1 MKALSNRKK
10 LMAIVLVLLVASGMV
25 AFITLGKNKVAEETT
40 NTIERDENI
49 QANDICYGTD
59 DAPYFEMELVEAK
72 TPGREKL
79 YSNLTAELTFEV
91 KNFKNIVSETSNYFT
106 SYWRNKIYFDYI
118 QLDDGSDEDCLNNY
132 DLPSCV
138 RRTGWNQSPAFK
150 ISSTWRERETTN
162 ITNGRCPEGYTMEN
176 NWGRRSCAKY
186 SYFLKIQLNGEIK
199 DENTGLG
206 FYEKRVTPMT
216 YNVRFAVAGS
226 KCKNTYHS
234 VTIPFEMNS
243 KYYDIAGNIEKRTN
257 FNNNPNNE
265 ENRWDYTFTRLDSLN
280 KYNVNQIT
288 VKILDERGVDRTDRF
303 DVEKVI
309 PWGNNS
315 PYFIIKNY
323 TDNRRPSAGKYKL
336 VLHYEND
343 DLYNNGSTSRDED
356 PEKLVLEYPDAI
368 EIGARNIQFESVYQN
383 PEVRSYRYRNVQE
396 GVAEPH
402 TLTIH
407 SINGDMVDWTET
419 FTDINH
425 GDNIERHYT
434 RTKTE
439 FTNMYATYGV
449 DIGAVRVDATSGLI
463 SMPLASTTNQELTD
477 AGHNTTAC
485 YKANFKNGDSKD
497 ASYYCI
503 NKDGT
508 RKNYIKKGDTDTI
521 NVVTYTCPQEE
532 PVVEPEPVAPG
543 EEPVPE
549 EPEEPKICTRNFITS
564 NDKSRLKASEYSP
577 ADGRKI
583 VSHSVACEDNYT
595 CYTYEY
601 VFTFNKTKPIVE
613 TETVMNT
620 PIVSNGGEYN
630 FRYRFRDLSASDI
643 LNARLRIISKA
654 TGQEIPEN
662 TIFRII
668 WPKTQ
673 AEAENIIRRQVID
686 FKIKY
691 LEEDYPVS
699 GEIINMREGGYYL
712 SIEMP
717 GCEEVSAPFAINAG
731 ELDFYVQSS
740 VDKQEST
747 NPLQGEYPPGNSNY
761 QWIIGFFLMR
771 DGSQVKSKS
780 GNNISVHIYDR
791 QARLIP
797 EKIDELLDEN
807 GKIKEGQ
814 SIDIDD
820 LYFVDSVNYTI
831 DVINYSDGNF
841 MFNVVETPDNRYEQ
855 EVQLFN
861 NVGNDV
867 AVFTEARM
875 RSVYGDEVV
884 NLLKNYFTYG
894 DDGGLLPAVHAE
906 KNNKNIT
913 ILRMEQ
919 TTKEVPVMVEKLD
932 EEGNYVLDDDGYPIM
947 VPTGQTMEVPGDTY
961 LYYEEKDLSTGT
973 ATTKSAVL
981 IDPASKQDFASLYPE
996 IYLYVAKYLQFVED
1010 PENPNISYPVS
1021 GRISGTRE
1029 AETDI
1034 NGNFIKGHEVT
1045 SQFKIEADVD
1055 HAENTERA
1063 VEILPKVEV
1072 NPGVYYV
1079 YVGSDSLYGAGYKY
1093 NRDKGAISPEDYP
1106 EMMGVNIHE
1115 ARLEYVEPIYKPRLQ
1130 SPISSNS
1137 GNDQDRMYYN
1147 ADSQSQVMLELGD
1160 IKYITSGQNG
1170 VNITPKYEYLPYNKV
1185 CPVNQLTGEF
1195 DCTGI
1200 DNAAIDASTE
1210 WIDITDDVSQ
1220 NNQYITIDVESNMND
1235 LYVFGGQE
1243 RTFDERTPYIT
1254 VRNKENCS
1262 GQDCE
1267 FSPRGYYRI
1276 TWDYKKSYE
1285 RCFAIPGDSNH
1296 CETYTVQGLSETT
1309 SYEYDENEQVVE
1321 TVVHKVPSVVI
1332 SNVAKFYGITLQ
1344 DNDEAVTFI
1353 HNFQTTKI
1361 VDGQLSYIA
1370 NPKNIVI
1377 GGKFTNKSG
1386 QEYQLIGE
1394 NTTVIDAN
1402 NNPQE
1407 VKSLKY
1413 IDVNGDVV
1421 DELKM
1426 QYTFQ
1431 CKYGD
1436 VWEDCVDVQ
1445 TILNTAEPDSPE
1457 YIKYKPYEYGVQSQ
1471 DFRIIL
1477 QNTKNYQTKHMITP
1491 EGNYDVVLSYTEVDN
1506 LPTYEEIEN
1515 ATPTVSDEFSIF
1527 VDEDSFNFLITNT
1540 KAVFTETDQY
1550 IELNVQTQYI
1560 NEDDLDYFTANVY
1573 ALDKQAFEYVDDI
1586 SGDSESNAIFRTE
1599 EPENPLIEWKE
1610 HEEGD
1615 DENIFEG
1622 VLRVHINKDR
1632 IDDLDTGAIYKF
1644 VLTYGDTGR
1653 SYDSW
1658 LDMDELLSWGI
1669 YEEYPIIS
1677 GEYPKT
1683 NGGVIPLDK
1692 FYSNVEQTNI
1702 DLLIYGP
1709 HNNNVNVI
1717 ITSDCSTLQ
1726 CNPNTVTRLDS
1737 FNGSA
1742 GSTNGTFFNIVN
1754 NSGDSGEIK
1763 LIYHYRADTSGN
1775 VQITPGDYQII
1786 LYYSETDYKVVPFTV
1801 EQDFIKIQLTGTKN
1815 YTTVNGVNHNGL
1827 YINKSGTIYADA
1839 EIYGVA
1845 LSDITFEMYN
1855 ANGTGGNLISK
1866 NEGRAF
1872 KLEYEELTASPSKLK
1887 IKFDHTKGLT
1897 TGDYV
1902 LKFIVGTREIAP
1914 EVVWADDEDQTVNDE
1929 LLVTIKDRYFDFD
1942 FSSVEYDPDPLY
1954 PNATNGG
1961 KITLNVTTDEIV
1973 TASNS
1978 LDQVRQAI
1986 VNNLSIVNP
1995 SGSTV
2000 TRQFNITSSNTGSTS
2015 FKIVIRYPKN
2025 GVTAGTYVL
2034 RTQYTNDVNNVGTTI
2049 TRKKNIV
2056 VDDVINFFTLI
2067 SSKINSKAYDGLLH
2081 KNLLGDITVRFA
2093 TEYPYNRNYLTYG
2106 VYDTNNNNVS
2116 QHFIYKLNG
2125 TSLKVSYDFNGAG
2138 QLDAGEYIIRLNYT
2152 ENPLHPVTLDVPFTM
2167 NEAYNSF
2174 EIYGMETDSA
2184 IIYADASGQEYSFMI
2199 NDEFFSEEE
2208 KGLLKA
2214 RVYNDVG
2221 VLVYSDF
2228 ESDIDWFD
2236 NDEARTEAFT
2246 MTPHVVAD
2254 KGWTIGIN
2262 PYKAGI
2268 GTYDI
2273 QLYLDVPGHDY
2284 YVSNKL
2290 PFDIQSTRYEIV
2302 ISPSSRI
2309 TPIED
2314 ITEDGTIYDKDG
2326 AHVKALF
2333 YPTSGIEDLSTYTL
2347 EMYKDGE
2354 LFRTYT
2360 KDANSGNF
2368 YIVTDD
2374 LGNENIRSEFDTGP
2388 LDEGSYYITFNM
2400 HGLAYN
2406 EMAFE
2411 VVHYE
2416 PVTSLQVI
2424 VGNYNLVDNPTF
2436 TKTSQPNFVVNLE
2449 PTNATAKDYKITVAD
2464 ESVLTISNGKLVPK
2478 KAGQTL
2484 VTVSTHDITVS
2495 GTIKTVDGLA
2505 STVYQV
2511 EHGNPGI
2518 IFVKKMAKAEKNGIK
2533 IQTVLNNL
2541 QNKKDGLKVYKKD
2554 GKEIASS
2561 QYSSVNAA
2569 TFMVI
2574 VNGDGTQYK
2583 LYIIGESTGAGKIA
2597 ITSVSKLYSAFLNKI
2612 NDHVRDQWLFK
2623 VMNIVSSDTVLKIN
2637 DVSKLYSFHLG
2648 KVASI

>member
-10 LMAIVLVLLVASGMV
+10 LIAIVLVLLVSSGLI
-25 AFITLGKNKVAEETT
+25 AFITLNKGKVVEEAT
-40 NTIERDENI
+40 NIIERDENI
-49 QANDICYGTD
+49 QANGECYGTPD
-59 DAPYFEMELVEAK
+59 EPFFEMRFDRFES
-72 TPGREKL
+72 PGRQKM
-79 YSNLTAELTFEV
+79 YSNLTSDIIFEV
-91 KNFKNIVSETSNYFT
+91 TDFRNIKSNTYGTS
-106 SYWRNKIYFDYI
+106 SYWYNKIYIDYI
-118 QLDDGSDEDCLNNY
+118 QLDDGSGEDCLFYYDNNQHL
-132 DLPSCV
+132 DSCIDM
-138 RRTGWNQSPAFK
+138 TGWNESKAFGK
-150 ISSTWRERETTN
+150 PESWRERETKDPDRYGN
-162 ITNGRCPEGYTMEN
+162 CPDGFNKVRKNYYSWDYTCE
-176 NWGRRSCAKY
+176 KY
-186 SYFLKIQLNGEIK
+186 RYFVKVRLKGNVK
-199 DENTGLG
+199 NPDTGLG
-206 FYEKRVTPMT
+206 YFEKKVTTMN
-216 YNVRFAVAGS
+216 YKIRFAVAGDRRG
-226 KCKNTYHS
+226 CDNTYA
-234 VTIPFEMNS
+234 TLTLPFEMSS
-243 KYYDIAGNIEKRTN
+243 KYYDIGGNLVKRTDN
-257 FNNNPNNE
+257 DNNPNNV
-265 ENRWDYTFTRLDSLN
+265 ENEWDYNFTRLEGLDRS
-280 KYNVNQIT
+280 NVEQIK
-288 VKILDERGVDRTDRF
+288 VSILDEQGVDRTDRF
-303 DVEKVI
+303 NIEKDI
-309 PWGNNS
+309 PQYYGS
-315 PYFIIKNY
+315 PSIIIKNY

-336 VLHYEND
+336 VLHYENY
-343 DLYNNGSTSRDED
+343 DLNNNGSTSRDED
-356 PEKLVLEYPDAI
+356 PEKLVLEYPDVI
-368 EIGARNIQFESVYQN
+368 EIGARNIQFVSVYQN

-396 GVAEPH
+396 GVAETH

-407 SINGDMVDWTET
+407 SITGDMVDWTET
-419 FTDINH
+419 FRDINH
-425 GDNIERHYT
+425 GDDVERHYT
-434 RTKTE
+434 KTKTD
-439 FTNMYATYGV
+439 FTAMYAAY
-449 DIGAVRVDATSGLI
+449 DIDINTVRADSTSGQI
-463 SMPLASTTNQELTD
+463 AMPLATTSNEELQL

-485 YKANFKNGDSKD
+485 YNANFKNDDSKY

-503 NKDGT
+503 NSKGE
-508 RKNYIKKGDTDTI
+508 RKNYIKNGTTDTI
-521 NVVTYTCPQEE
+521 NVVSYTCTNEE
-532 PVVEPEPVAPG
+532 TG
-543 EEPVPE
+543 EEE
-549 EPEEPKICTRNFITS
+549 TCKRNFITS
-564 NDKSRLKASEYSP
+564 NDKARLKLSEYSP
-577 ADGRKI
+577 AEGRTI
-583 VSHSVACEDNYT
+583 VSHSRACENNYT

-601 VFTFNKTKPIVE
+601 VFTFNKMKPIVE

-630 FRYRFRDLSASDI
+630 FRYRFRDIDASDI
-643 LNARLRIISKA
+643 MNARLKIISKA
-654 TGQEIPEN
+654 TGQEVPEQ
-662 TIFRII
+662 TIFRVI
-668 WPKTQ
+668 WPRTQ
-673 AEAENIIRRQVID
+673 AEASAAARNRYID

-712 SIEMP
+712 AIEMP
-717 GCEEVSAPFAINAG
+717 GCEEVTAPFSINAG

-740 VDKQEST
+740 VDKHESV
-747 NPLQGEYPPGNSNY
+747 NPLQGEYPPGNSDY
-761 QWIIGFFLMR
+761 EWIIGFFLMR
-771 DGSQVKSKS
+771 DGSQVKAKT
-780 GNNISVHIYDR
+780 GNNISVQIYDR
-791 QARLIP
+791 QARLQP
-797 EKIDELLDEN
+797 SKISELLDEN

-831 DVINYSDGNF
+831 DVVNYKNGKF
-841 MFNVVETPDNRYEQ
+841 LFNVVETADNGYEQ

-861 NVGNDV
+861 NVGNNV
-867 AVFTEARM
+867 ADFTEARM
-875 RSVYGDEVV
+875 RAVYGEEVV
-884 NLLKNYFTYG
+884 DLLKNYFTYG
-894 DDGGLLPAVHAE
+894 SDGGLLPAVHAV
-906 KNNKNIT
+906 KDNKNIT

-919 TTKEVPVMVEKLD
+919 TTKEVPVMVEQLD
-932 EEGNYVLDDDGYPIM
+932 EEGNFVLDDEGNPIM
-947 VPTGQTMEVPGDTY
+947 VPTGQTMVVPGDTE
-961 LYYEEKDLSTGT
+961 LYYEEEDLSTG
-973 ATTKSAVL
+973 AKTTKSAVL
-981 IDPASKQDFASLYPE
+981 IDPASKTDFASLYPE

-1021 GRISGTRE
+1021 GRVAGTRE
-1029 AETDI
+1029 TETDI
-1034 NGNFIKGHEVT
+1034 NGNYIKGHAVT
-1045 SQFKIEADVD
+1045 AQFSIESDD
-1055 HAENTERA
+1055 KNAENTERA
-1063 VEILPKVEV
+1063 VEIKPGVEV
-1072 NPGVYYV
+1072 TPGVYYV
-1079 YVGSDSLYGAGYKY
+1079 YIGSDSLYGAGYKY

-1106 EMMGVNIHE
+1106 EMMDVNIHE
-1115 ARLEYVEPIYKPRLQ
+1115 ARIEYVDPIYKPRLQ
-1130 SPISSNS
+1130 APLSSNS

-1160 IKYITSGQNG
+1160 IKYLNNG
-1170 VNITPKYEYLPYNKV
+1170 EDGVTITPKYEYLAYNKV
-1185 CPVNQLTGEF
+1185 CPINQLTNEV

-1200 DNAAIDASTE
+1200 DNAAIDSSTE
-1210 WIDITDDVSQ
+1210 WQDITEDVIQ
-1220 NNQYITIDVESNMND
+1220 NGQYITIDSESNMNN
-1235 LYVFGGQE
+1235 LYVFGLE
-1243 RTFDERTPYIT
+1243 RKLKDERAAYLTI
-1254 VRNKENCS
+1254 RNRENCAQ
-1262 GQDCE
+1262 QDCE

-1276 TWDYKKSYE
+1276 TWNYQREYE
-1285 RCFAIPGDSNH
+1285 RCFAVPGDSNH
-1296 CETYTVQGLSETT
+1296 CETYTIQGLSEIIN
-1309 SYEYDENEQVVE
+1309 YEYDENDQVVE
-1321 TVVHKVPSVVI
+1321 TIVRKEPSVIV

-1353 HNFQTTKI
+1353 HNFQATKI
-1361 VDGQLSYIA
+1361 VDGQLSFIS
-1370 NPKNIVI
+1370 NPNNIVI
-1377 GGKFTNKSG
+1377 GGKFTNKAG

-1394 NTTVIDAN
+1394 NTTVYDVN
-1402 NNPQE
+1402 NEAHE

-1413 IDVNGDVV
+1413 IAVNGSVV
-1421 DELKM
+1421 DELKL
-1426 QYTFQ
+1426 QYAFQ

-1436 VWEDCVDVQ
+1436 AWEDCVDVPA
-1445 TILNTAEPDSPE
+1445 ILATAEVDSPE

-1477 QNTKNYQTKHMITP
+1477 QNTKDYQTRHMITP
-1491 EGNYDVVLSYTEVDN
+1491 EGNYDVVLSYTEVEN

-1550 IELNVQTQYI
+1550 IELNIQTQYI
-1560 NEDDLDYFTANVY
+1560 NEDDLNNFKANVY
-1573 ALDKQAFEYVDDI
+1573 SLDTQTYEFTNNI
-1586 SGDSESNAIFRTE
+1586 SGNSESNAIFRTE
-1599 EPENPLIEWKE
+1599 EPSNQLVEWKQ

-1622 VLRVHINKDR
+1622 VLRVHINMNR
-1632 IDDLDTGAIYKF
+1632 VDDLDTGAVYKF
-1644 VLTYGDTGR
+1644 VLSYGDTGR
-1653 SYDSW
+1653 SAETW

-1683 NGGVIPLDK
+1683 DGGVIPLDK
-1692 FYSNVEQTNI
+1692 LYRNVEQTNV
-1702 DLLIYGP
+1702 DLLIFGP
-1709 HNNNVNVI
+1709 HNNNVSVI
-1717 ITSDCSTLQ
+1717 VTGDCPTLQ

-1737 FNGSA
+1737 FNGSE
-1742 GSTNGTFFNIVN
+1742 GSTNGVFFDITN
-1754 NSGDSGEIK
+1754 NSGETGEIRLK
-1763 LIYHYRADTSGN
+1763 YHYRADTSGN
-1775 VQITPGDYQII
+1775 VPISAGDYQII
-1786 LYYSETDYKVVPFTV
+1786 LYYSETDYKVVPIKV

-1839 EIYGVA
+1839 EIYGVSI
-1845 LSDITFEMYN
+1845 SDISFGMYR
-1855 ANGTGGNLISK
+1855 ADGTGGNLIS
-1866 NEGRAF
+1866 NNAGRAF
-1872 KLEYEELTASPSKLK
+1872 RLVYDDLIASPSKLN
-1887 IKFDHTKGLT
+1887 IKFDSTKGLT
-1897 TGDYV
+1897 KGDYV
-1902 LKFIVGTREIAP
+1902 LKFIVGNREIAP
-1914 EVVWADDEDQTVNDE
+1914 EVVWADDEDQTVQDE
-1929 LLVTIKDRYFDFD
+1929 LLVTIKDHYFDFD

-1954 PNATNGG
+1954 PNAANGG

-1973 TASNS
+1973 TATNS

-2000 TRQFNITSSNTGSTS
+2000 TRQFNITSSNTGLTT
-2015 FKIVIRYPKN
+2015 FKIVIRYPKD
-2025 GVTAGTYVL
+2025 GVTAGTYAI
-2034 RTQYTNDVNNVGTTI
+2034 RTQYTNVVNNVGTTI
-2049 TRKKNIV
+2049 TRKKNVV

-2067 SSKINSKAYDGLLH
+2067 SSKISSKAYDGLLH

-2106 VYDTNNNNVS
+2106 VYDTNDNNVS
-2116 QHFIYKLNG
+2116 RYFVYRLNG
-2125 TSLKVSYDFNGAG
+2125 TSLKLSYDFNGVG
-2138 QLDAGEYIIRLNYT
+2138 QLPAGEYIIRLNYT

-2174 EIYGMETDSA
+2174 EIYGMETESA
-2184 IIYADASGQEYSFMI
+2184 VIYADASGQEYSFMI
-2199 NDEFFSEEE
+2199 NDEFFTEEE

-2236 NDEARTEAFT
+2236 SDEARTEAFT

-2254 KGWTIGIN
+2254 SGWTIGIN
-2262 PYKAGI
+2262 AYKASV

-2273 QLYLDVPGHDY
+2273 QLYLDVPEHDY

-2302 ISPSSRI
+2302 LSPSSRI

-2333 YPTSGIEDLSTYTL
+2333 YPTSGIEDLSTYTI
-2347 EMYKDGE
+2347 EMFKNGE

-2360 KDANSGNF
+2360 KDENSGNF
-2368 YIVTDD
+2368 YVVTDD
-2374 LGNENIRSEFDTGP
+2374 LGNENIKSEFDTGP
-2388 LDEGSYYITFNM
+2388 LDEGSYYLTFNM

-2416 PVTSLQVI
+2416 PITSLQVI

-2436 TKTSQPNFVVNLE
+2436 TKTSQPNFIVNIQ

-2464 ESVLTISNGKLVPK
+2464 ESVLTVSNGKLVPK

-2484 VTVSTHDITVS
+2484 ITVSTHDITVS
-2495 GTIKTVDGLA
+2495 GTVKTVDGLA
-2505 STVYQV
+2505 SNVYQV

-2518 IFVKKMAKAEKNGIK
+2518 IFVKKMTKAEKNGIK

-2554 GKEIASS
+2554 GTVIASS
-2561 QYSSVNAA
+2561 QYNTVNAA

-2612 NDHVRDQWLFK
+2612 NDHQRDQWLFK